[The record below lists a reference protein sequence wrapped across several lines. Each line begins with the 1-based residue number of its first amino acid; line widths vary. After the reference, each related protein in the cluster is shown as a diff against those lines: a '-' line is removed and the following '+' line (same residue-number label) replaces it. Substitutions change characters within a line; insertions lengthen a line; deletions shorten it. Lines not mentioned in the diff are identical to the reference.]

1 MLQRW
6 LVVIIGLPLL
16 LAALLLCP
24 DWVTVIVVC
33 GSAAA
38 AAYELLHTA
47 GKKVPKCVYAFT
59 ILAAVAQEWVIYDAH
74 TWQFYDSYQSVGMI
88 RILCVPLALVRRF
101 LPLIAEA
108 AGRFRRKLRIDVFQL
123 EVTAAA
129 PDPAAAAL
137 CFGGANAFI
146 GMIWPL
152 VEQNFNVK
160 ERRLRTRV
168 DFDAE
173 RPSVYL
179 YAAATLTAGQAL
191 ALGLRLTT
199 RFLAEFSK
207 YRAEAGSP
215 ATSKQKEAV

>member
-1 MLQRW
+1 MKAILI
-6 LVVIIGLPLL
+6 LGAVL
-16 LAALLLCP
+16 LALGALLRL
-24 DWVTVIVVC
+24 VRL
-33 GSAAA
+33 GALAEYSAAGLRLKLKVGPLRLML
-38 AAYELLHTA
+38 YPRKPKRPRRKA
-47 GKKVPKCVYAFT
+47 GKSSRREKKREERPQPE
-59 ILAAVAQEWVIYDAH
+59 LD
-74 TWQFYDSYQSVGMI
+74 GG
-88 RILCVPLALVRRF
+88 PLALVKRF

>member
-1 MLQRW
+1 MKAILI
-6 LVVIIGLPLL
+6 LGAVL
-16 LAALLLCP
+16 LALGALLRL
-24 DWVTVIVVC
+24 VRL
-33 GSAAA
+33 GALAEYSAAGLRLKLKVGPLRLML
-38 AAYELLHTA
+38 YPRKPKRPRRKA
-47 GKKVPKCVYAFT
+47 GKSSRREKKREERPQPE
-59 ILAAVAQEWVIYDAH
+59 L
-74 TWQFYDSYQSVGMI
+74 GGG
-88 RILCVPLALVRRF
+88 PLALVKRF

-137 CFGGANAFI
+137 CFGGVNAFI
-146 GMIWPL
+146 GMIW
-152 VEQNFNVK
+152 
-160 ERRLRTRV
+160 
-168 DFDAE
+168 

>member
-1 MLQRW
+1 M
-6 LVVIIGLPLL
+6 L
-16 LAALLLCP
+16 LALGALLRL
-24 DWVTVIVVC
+24 VRL
-33 GSAAA
+33 GALAEYSAAGLRLKLKVGPLRLML
-38 AAYELLHTA
+38 YPGKPKRPRRKA
-47 GKKVPKCVYAFT
+47 GKSSRREKKREERPQPE
-59 ILAAVAQEWVIYDAH
+59 L
-74 TWQFYDSYQSVGMI
+74 GGG
-88 RILCVPLALVRRF
+88 PLALVKRF

-123 EVTAAA
+123 LVVDGGGAG
-129 PDPAAAAL
+129 PAAAAL
-137 CFGGANAFI
+137 CFGGVNAFI

>member
-1 MLQRW
+1 MKAILI
-6 LVVIIGLPLL
+6 LGAVL
-16 LAALLLCP
+16 LALGALLRL
-24 DWVTVIVVC
+24 VRL
-33 GSAAA
+33 GALAEYSAAGLRLKLKVGPLRLML
-38 AAYELLHTA
+38 YPRKPKRPRRKA
-47 GKKVPKCVYAFT
+47 GK
-59 ILAAVAQEWVIYDAH
+59 
-74 TWQFYDSYQSVGMI
+74 SS
-88 RILCVPLALVRRF
+88 RREKKREERPQPE
-101 LPLIAEA
+101 LGGGPLIAEA

-137 CFGGANAFI
+137 CFGGVNAFI

-173 RPSVYL
+173 QPSVYL

>member
-1 MLQRW
+1 MPEKILH
-6 LVVIIGLPLL
+6 VCPFPLSQSL
-16 LAALLLCP
+16 SRSPAA
-24 DWVTVIVVC
+24 
-33 GSAAA
+33 
-38 AAYELLHTA
+38 
-47 GKKVPKCVYAFT
+47 KRR
-59 ILAAVAQEWVIYDAH
+59 
-74 TWQFYDSYQSVGMI
+74 QST
-88 RILCVPLALVRRF
+88 PSW
-101 LPLIAEA
+101 
-108 AGRFRRKLRIDVFQL
+108 RKLRIDVFQL

>member
-1 MLQRW
+1 MKAILI
-6 LVVIIGLPLL
+6 LGAVL
-16 LAALLLCP
+16 LALGALLRL
-24 DWVTVIVVC
+24 VRL
-33 GSAAA
+33 GALAEYSAAGLRLKLKVGPLRLML
-38 AAYELLHTA
+38 YPRKPKRPRRKA
-47 GKKVPKCVYAFT
+47 GKSSRREKKREERPQPE
-59 ILAAVAQEWVIYDAH
+59 L
-74 TWQFYDSYQSVGMI
+74 GGG
-88 RILCVPLALVRRF
+88 PLALVKRF

-129 PDPAAAAL
+129 AL
-137 CFGGANAFI
+137 CFGGVNAFI

>member
-1 MLQRW
+1 MKAILI
-6 LVVIIGLPLL
+6 LGAVL
-16 LAALLLCP
+16 LALGALLRL
-24 DWVTVIVVC
+24 VRL
-33 GSAAA
+33 GALAEYS
-38 AAYELLHTA
+38 TA
-47 GKKVPKCVYAFT
+47 GLRLKLKVGPLRLMLYPRKPKRPRRKAGKSSQREKKREERPQPE
-59 ILAAVAQEWVIYDAH
+59 L
-74 TWQFYDSYQSVGMI
+74 GGG
-88 RILCVPLALVRRF
+88 PLALVKRF

-129 PDPAAAAL
+129 PDP
-137 CFGGANAFI
+137 FI

>member
-1 MLQRW
+1 MTILVSMMLMM
-6 LVVIIGLPLL
+6 LM
-16 LAALLLCP
+16 A
-24 DWVTVIVVC
+24 
-33 GSAAA
+33 
-38 AAYELLHTA
+38 ELLR
-47 GKKVPKCVYAFT
+47 
-59 ILAAVAQEWVIYDAH
+59 
-74 TWQFYDSYQSVGMI
+74 GMGTPI
-88 RILCVPLALVRRF
+88 SRICL
-101 LPLIAEA
+101 
-108 AGRFRRKLRIDVFQL
+108 
-123 EVTAAA
+123 
-129 PDPAAAAL
+129 
-137 CFGGANAFI
+137 
-146 GMIWPL
+146 MIWPL

-199 RFLAEFSK
+199 RCLAEFSK

>member
-1 MLQRW
+1 MKAILI
-6 LVVIIGLPLL
+6 LGAVL
-16 LAALLLCP
+16 LALGALLGALAEY
-24 DWVTVIVVC
+24 
-33 GSAAA
+33 SAAGLRLKLKVGPLRLML
-38 AAYELLHTA
+38 YPRKPKRPRRKA
-47 GKKVPKCVYAFT
+47 GKSSRREKKREERPQPE
-59 ILAAVAQEWVIYDAH
+59 L
-74 TWQFYDSYQSVGMI
+74 GGG
-88 RILCVPLALVRRF
+88 PLALVKRF

-137 CFGGANAFI
+137 CFGGVNAFI

-173 RPSVYL
+173 QPSVYL

>member
-1 MLQRW
+1 MKAILI
-6 LVVIIGLPLL
+6 LGAVL
-16 LAALLLCP
+16 LALGALLRL
-24 DWVTVIVVC
+24 VRL
-33 GSAAA
+33 GALAEYSAAGLRLKLKVGPLRLML
-38 AAYELLHTA
+38 YPRKPKRPRRKA
-47 GKKVPKCVYAFT
+47 GKSSRREKKREERPQPE
-59 ILAAVAQEWVIYDAH
+59 L
-74 TWQFYDSYQSVGMI
+74 GGG
-88 RILCVPLALVRRF
+88 PLALVKRF

-108 AGRFRRKLRIDVFQL
+108 AGRFRRKL

>member
-1 MLQRW
+1 MKAILI
-6 LVVIIGLPLL
+6 LGAVL
-16 LAALLLCP
+16 LALGALLRL
-24 DWVTVIVVC
+24 VRL
-33 GSAAA
+33 GALAEYSAAGLRLKLKVGPLRLML
-38 AAYELLHTA
+38 YPRKPKQPRRKA
-47 GKKVPKCVYAFT
+47 GKSSRREKKREERPQPE
-59 ILAAVAQEWVIYDAH
+59 L
-74 TWQFYDSYQSVGMI
+74 GGG
-88 RILCVPLALVRRF
+88 PLALVKRF

-123 EVTAAA
+123 EVTAAGSG
-129 PDPAAAAL
+129 AAL

>member
-1 MLQRW
+1 MKAILI
-6 LVVIIGLPLL
+6 LGAVL
-16 LAALLLCP
+16 LALGALLRL
-24 DWVTVIVVC
+24 VRL
-33 GSAAA
+33 GALAEYSAAGLRLKLKVGPLRLML
-38 AAYELLHTA
+38 YPRKPKRPRRKA
-47 GKKVPKCVYAFT
+47 GKSSRREKKREERPQPE
-59 ILAAVAQEWVIYDAH
+59 L
-74 TWQFYDSYQSVGMI
+74 GGG
-88 RILCVPLALVRRF
+88 PLALVKRF
-101 LPLIAEA
+101 LPLIAE
-108 AGRFRRKLRIDVFQL
+108 
-123 EVTAAA
+123 AAA

-137 CFGGANAFI
+137 CFGGVNAFI

>member
-1 MLQRW
+1 MKAILI
-6 LVVIIGLPLL
+6 LGAVL
-16 LAALLLCP
+16 LALGALLRL
-24 DWVTVIVVC
+24 VRL
-33 GSAAA
+33 GALAEYSAAGLRLKLKVGPLRLML
-38 AAYELLHTA
+38 YPRKPKRPRRKA
-47 GKKVPKCVYAFT
+47 GKSSRREKKREERPQPE
-59 ILAAVAQEWVIYDAH
+59 L
-74 TWQFYDSYQSVGMI
+74 GGG
-88 RILCVPLALVRRF
+88 PLALVKRF

-173 RPSVYL
+173 RDRKSV
-179 YAAATLTAGQAL
+179 
-191 ALGLRLTT
+191 
-199 RFLAEFSK
+199 
-207 YRAEAGSP
+207 
-215 ATSKQKEAV
+215 V

>member
-1 MLQRW
+1 M
-6 LVVIIGLPLL
+6 
-16 LAALLLCP
+16 
-24 DWVTVIVVC
+24 T
-33 GSAAA
+33 
-38 AAYELLHTA
+38 
-47 GKKVPKCVYAFT
+47 
-59 ILAAVAQEWVIYDAH
+59 
-74 TWQFYDSYQSVGMI
+74 
-88 RILCVPLALVRRF
+88 RF
-101 LPLIAEA
+101 LPLIAAA

-137 CFGGANAFI
+137 CFGGVNAFI

-173 RPSVYL
+173 QPSVYL

>member
-1 MLQRW
+1 MKAILI
-6 LVVIIGLPLL
+6 LGAVL
-16 LAALLLCP
+16 LALGALLRL
-24 DWVTVIVVC
+24 VRL
-33 GSAAA
+33 GALAEYSAAGLRLKLKVGPLRLML
-38 AAYELLHTA
+38 YPRKPKRPRRKA
-47 GKKVPKCVYAFT
+47 GKSSRREKKREERPQPE
-59 ILAAVAQEWVIYDAH
+59 L
-74 TWQFYDSYQSVGMI
+74 GGG
-88 RILCVPLALVRRF
+88 PLALVKRF

-215 ATSKQKEAV
+215 ATSKQKEALSLIHI

>member
-1 MLQRW
+1 M
-6 LVVIIGLPLL
+6 
-16 LAALLLCP
+16 
-24 DWVTVIVVC
+24 
-33 GSAAA
+33 
-38 AAYELLHTA
+38 
-47 GKKVPKCVYAFT
+47 
-59 ILAAVAQEWVIYDAH
+59 
-74 TWQFYDSYQSVGMI
+74 
-88 RILCVPLALVRRF
+88 
-101 LPLIAEA
+101 
-108 AGRFRRKLRIDVFQL
+108 FQL

-137 CFGGANAFI
+137 CFGRVNAFI

-173 RPSVYL
+173 QPSVYL

>member
-1 MLQRW
+1 MKAILI
-6 LVVIIGLPLL
+6 LGAVL
-16 LAALLLCP
+16 LALGALLRL
-24 DWVTVIVVC
+24 VRL
-33 GSAAA
+33 GALAEYSAAGLRLKLKVGPLRLML
-38 AAYELLHTA
+38 YPRKPKRPRRKA
-47 GKKVPKCVYAFT
+47 GKSSRREKKREERPQPE
-59 ILAAVAQEWVIYDAH
+59 L
-74 TWQFYDSYQSVGMI
+74 GGG
-88 RILCVPLALVRRF
+88 PLALVKRF

-137 CFGGANAFI
+137 ARRGERI